1 MKVIEATVVRSRAD
15 GNVHLCR
22 IGVLDRSDR
31 ERLLA
36 VQREGLGDLMFPLQP
51 NEIDAMLDGG
61 GRIVGA
67 TVGGDLVAFM
77 AILIPGRTDANLGHD
92 FGLPADELDQ
102 VAHWT
107 AVVVDPRFRG
117 NRLQRRLIAATTASV
132 LRPEHFRYWF
142 ATARV
147 ANIASTRN
155 FLAAGL
161 RIFKMAP
168 RYDGFDRYFFYRDF
182 EHRSAAPATA
192 IACPMRDHDGH
203 RRLLADGYIAV
214 AHEVAGDK
222 LIFARRIFAST
233 AKPSVT
239 L

>member
-1 MKVIEATVVRSRAD
+1 MKVIEATIVRSRTD
-15 GNVHLCR
+15 GNDHPCR

-51 NEIDAMLDGG
+51 DEIDAMLDGG

-67 TVGGDLVAFM
+67 TVGGDLVAFL

-92 FGLPADELDQ
+92 FGLQADELDR

-107 AVVVDPRFRG
+107 AVVVNARFRG
-117 NRLQRRLIAATTASV
+117 NGLQRRMIAATTASV
-132 LRPEHFRYWF
+132 LRPARCRYWF

-182 EHRSAAPATA
+182 EDRSAAPATT
-192 IACPMRDHDGH
+192 IACPMSDHDGH
-203 RRLLADGYIAV
+203 RRLLADGHIAV
-214 AHEVAGDK
+214 AHEIAGDK
-222 LIFARRIFAST
+222 LIFARPISTRT

-239 L
+239 T